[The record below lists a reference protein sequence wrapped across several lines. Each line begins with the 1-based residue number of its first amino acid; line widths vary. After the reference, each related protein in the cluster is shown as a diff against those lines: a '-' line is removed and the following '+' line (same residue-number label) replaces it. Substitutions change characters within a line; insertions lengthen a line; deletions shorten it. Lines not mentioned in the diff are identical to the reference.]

1 MSNQIEIGS
10 GEDSH
15 IDWAE
20 NFKVI
25 DEIQLLLLDLES
37 VEFPVE
43 ESTFHQVLNILELEP
58 SDWQLF
64 DGYFRAFDLLLNHP
78 DISIESSL
86 YDPDMPNSSIRQIIY
101 VNESETKNLLQKLNE
116 VRDIIKQYFDGNNV
130 ISLLKHAQS
139 ETISKEINQARLNKQ
154 NALIEAEEKFNRTL
168 QKIGDAISRDDGIF
182 CIEKCLI
189 DAESKEIYFLSNHRN
204 WGSIKREDELLI
216 SALSQNYQIHL
227 LEEGISPELAKKVRH
242 SSWGS
247 SRPHYMGWGQEK
259 STLYGADDK
268 ILAKA
273 VSIRARFNS
282 MRKT

>member
-37 VEFPVE
+37 VEFPIE

-86 YDPDMPNSSIRQIIY
+86 YDPDMPNSSMRQIIY

-139 ETISKEINQARLNKQ
+139 ETILKKINQARLNKQ
-154 NALIEAEEKFNRTL
+154 RGLIEAEETFNKKRGRITYFSS
-168 QKIGDAISRDDGIF
+168 ISELSNSSIRRRHFSGTS
-182 CIEKCLI
+182 K
-189 DAESKEIYFLSNHRN
+189 ESKTLLL
-204 WGSIKREDELLI
+204 GIKSAPLHGMGAREK
-216 SALSQNYQIHL
+216 Y
-227 LEEGISPELAKKVRH
+227 P
-242 SSWGS
+242 
-247 SRPHYMGWGQEK
+247 
-259 STLYGADDK
+259 
-268 ILAKA
+268 
-273 VSIRARFNS
+273 IRR
-282 MRKT
+282 RR